1 MAVYK
6 LFPVKDATIYSGY
19 PSMNT
24 GLDSIIESSTDF
36 KIGSPTQIEDAAT
49 PQSSRYLIQ
58 FSQAEIENLFL
69 NTITGPQKSFL
80 RIFNANAQGLN
91 NTTEV
96 KINAVAQ
103 NWNMGTGKYLTD
115 PESNDG
121 CSWKFRLLSG
131 SGTWTTDGSINGTTG
146 SFNTS
151 TNSDSIGG
159 GSWYTGSEASQS
171 FDYYTNLDVNTEV
184 TSIVTNWSSS
194 FFTNYGFIIR
204 QSASQEFVNNIN
216 NQTSLKYFSRDTNTI
231 YPPQLE
237 FKWNDVIFSTGSSTT
252 TIINT
257 NELLLT
263 LANNKI
269 KYYPEE
275 IAKFKLN
282 VTKKYPTRT
291 FQTSSA
297 YTQNFY
303 LPSSSLYAIKDDKTN
318 EYVIDFDSSYTRISS
333 DADSSY
339 FHLYM
344 NGLEPER
351 YYTVLIKTN
360 INGETKI
367 FDKELSF
374 KVING

>member
-6 LFPVKDATIYSGY
+6 LFPEKDATIYSGY

-36 KIGSPTQIEDAAT
+36 KIGNPTQIDDSST
-49 PQSSRYLIQ
+49 PQVSRYLVQ
-58 FSQAEIENLFL
+58 FSQTEIENLFSD
-69 NTITGPQKSFL
+69 TISGSYESYLKV
-80 RIFNANAQGLN
+80 FNANAQGLN
-91 NTTEV
+91 NTTEI
-96 KINAVAQ
+96 KINAISQ
-103 NWNMGTGKYLTD
+103 DWNMGTGKYLTD
-115 PESNDG
+115 PESNNG

-131 SGTWTTDGSINGTTG
+131 SGTWTTDGSVTGTTG
-146 SFNTS
+146 SFNIS
-151 TNSDSIGG
+151 TNSNSEGG

-171 FDYYTNLDVNTEV
+171 FNYYTDLDVNVEV
-184 TSIVTNWSSS
+184 TDIVTNWSSS
-194 FFTNYGFIIR
+194 DFTNYGFIVR
-204 QSASQEFVNNIN
+204 QSSSQEFVNNID

-237 FKWNDVIFSTGSSTT
+237 FRWNDVSFSTGSSSTT
-252 TIINT
+252 VTDT
-257 NELLLT
+257 NELLIT

-275 IAKFKLN
+275 IAKFKFN

-303 LPSSSLYAIKDDKTN
+303 LPTSSLYAIKDDKTN
-318 EYVIDFDSSYTRISS
+318 EYVIDFDSNYTRISS
-333 DADSSY
+333 DENNSY
-339 FHLYM
+339 FDLYM

-351 YYTVLIKTN
+351 YYTILVKTN
-360 INGETKI
+360 IDGETKI